1 MAVRSVGR
9 EEMTSAAGCCGKLC
23 SLTRRGRP
31 KGEEDATGGAFG
43 VDKEGGK
50 DDRLLVPPPLR
61 AEWMEIGELEGEGL
75 SGGCGC
81 VM

>member
-1 MAVRSVGR
+1 V
-9 EEMTSAAGCCGKLC
+9 
-23 SLTRRGRP
+23 LTR
-31 KGEEDATGGAFG
+31 
-43 VDKEGGK
+43 GGK